1 MLKTFMAK
9 SICTFAFL
17 LILWMI
23 NNSEQFYNTLL
34 EKFPFTPTTV
44 QDSLLE
50 MLSTFF
56 FDTDNRKLFL
66 LKGFA
71 GTGKTTTMSTVV
83 NNLWRVGMKSVLLAP
98 TGRAAKVI
106 ANYAN
111 RQSFTIHKKIYHPR
125 KAKNGSVSFVLQTNR
140 IANISS
146 AFFMRCQLFL

>member
-1 MLKTFMAK
+1 MAK

-71 GTGKTTTMSTVV
+71 GTGK
-83 NNLWRVGMKSVLLAP
+83 
-98 TGRAAKVI
+98 
-106 ANYAN
+106 
-111 RQSFTIHKKIYHPR
+111 
-125 KAKNGSVSFVLQTNR
+125 LQR
-140 IANISS
+140 
-146 AFFMRCQLFL
+146 